1 LIQNLINQGLAK
13 EHSQETIKSI
23 HDVKIGSI
31 FFRASYNNPSFNHT
45 GIVVSVNI
53 ERDEFCTVEGNF
65 GKDGL
70 TEKTTPQMTEVGYGT
85 YKYYQIARENYK
97 G

>member
-13 EHSQETIKSI
+13 EHSQATIKSI

-31 FFRASYNNPSFNHT
+31 FFRQSYANTSYNHT
-45 GIVVSVNI
+45 GIVVSANI
-53 ERDEFCTVEGNF
+53 EKDQFCTIEGNF

-70 TEKTTPQMTEVGYGT
+70 TEKTTPQMSEVGQRIYD
-85 YKYYQIARENYK
+85 YEDIAKTN
-97 G
+97 